1 MTPDQV
7 PQPLSLR
14 TFIGII
20 SAPGATPITPT
31 PFANAPIVP
40 ET

>member
-1 MTPDQV
+1 MTPDQL
-7 PQPLSLR
+7 PEPASLR
-14 TFIGII
+14 TLMGII